1 MTPTELLKDCI
12 AARSV
17 EVVPGAA
24 LVTYTAA
31 ERGECDHCGREFYFG
46 YSIIGQHDQLD
57 EGDYEPEVALVFC
70 SRDCATTE
78 GQR

>member
-1 MTPTELLKDCI
+1 MTATELLKDCI

-24 LVTYTAA
+24 LVTYTAG

-57 EGDYEPEVALVFC
+57 NDGDFDPEVSLVFC
-70 SRDCATTE
+70 SRACATPE
-78 GQR
+78 GQ